1 MNSYPDQEEQHNI
14 VPYLKVANVTTTS
27 THEATIK
34 IQPYFA
40 SDILETVLFED
51 RLKIVSSSLHL
62 LHIHF
67 SVSIIQLPML
77 L

>member
-1 MNSYPDQEEQHNI
+1 MNSYPDQHNI
-14 VPYLKVANVTTTS
+14 VPCLKITNVTTTS
-27 THEATIK
+27 THKVTVK

-40 SDILETVLFED
+40 SNILKIVLFED
-51 RLKIVSSSLHL
+51 GLKIVSSSLHL

-67 SVSIIQLPML
+67 SVSIIQLAML